1 MHQPIHAIILSLS
14 LSLSVWHAIFRP
26 HDAERRPQLDKGRPL
41 SESRRSP
48 RQRTCLRTQA
58 HLTTG
63 TLASRSMARFDRIRD
78 QPPRH
83 GASLENHRRDV
94 LCCACSVP
102 ATLGLQRCRP
112 EASRQAG
119 RQSLCL
125 SVSLSLFVS
134 LVRAGVR
141 SSASSVSHHAAPLVL
156 AIAADG
162 PINSHWLGRVEQQL
176 TPPKPGRNLP
186 SDTSGCVCARTCV

>member
-1 MHQPIHAIILSLS
+1 MVVSRDRPNRIQMGQTITENLCEYTSLLCVSGPRFGCINPSTLSFSLS

-63 TLASRSMARFDRIRD
+63 TLASRSMARFDWIRD

-94 LCCACSVP
+94 LCCACSMP

-119 RQSLCL
+119 RQAEPLSLCL
-125 SVSLSLFVS
+125 SVSLRFF
-134 LVRAGVR
+134 G
-141 SSASSVSHHAAPLVL
+141 
-156 AIAADG
+156 
-162 PINSHWLGRVEQQL
+162 Q
-176 TPPKPGRNLP
+176 
-186 SDTSGCVCARTCV
+186 SGCPQLVQLGLTSCCSARPRYSG